1 MLNGSRRKLIVAVTI
16 CATVALSAA
25 ILDMRRVKAAH
36 SAVAQ
41 NASLCSVWDAQNDFE
56 ERNIHSEG
64 EILFLVEGWVLVDP
78 SCERAGFLPVFK
90 DGTPGL
96 NQVKEIQNGHLGT
109 YQTGVRVHFD
119 GSLIA
124 YTHYQKWE
132 LAHYK
137 GHIHARQFLIDR
149 VTDVVPIR

>member
-1 MLNGSRRKLIVAVTI
+1 MLNGSRRRLIVAVTI

-25 ILDMRRVKAAH
+25 ILDRRRVKAAH
-36 SAVAQ
+36 STVVQ

-78 SCERAGFLPVFK
+78 SCENAGFLPVFK

-96 NQVKEIQNGHLGT
+96 NQVEEIRNGYLT
-109 YQTGVRVHFD
+109 NRVRVHID
-119 GSLIA
+119 GRLIA
-124 YTHYQKWE
+124 YTHYQKWQ

-137 GHIHARQFLIDR
+137 GHIHARRFLIDR
-149 VTDVVPIR
+149 VTDVIPIR